1 VSGWRTKFLLVAFF
15 AALLVYVLETGKPG
29 ARAPEAPSGAL
40 PPLLASA
47 AAPAR
52 LEISTARQQI
62 IAAATPEGWRLTP
75 EAGAAE
81 EVDALLAALRSLRP
95 LLTVDPSPQDPGDY
109 GLGAAADR
117 LRLLDDG
124 GTELLD
130 LEIGARN
137 PSWTGV
143 YVRRQGSPEVLLV
156 GGVLRWEL
164 SKVLGNAP

>member
-1 VSGWRTKFLLVAFF
+1 MTGWRTTLLLLAVF
-15 AALLVYVLETGKPG
+15 AALLTYVLGTGRPG
-29 ARAPEAPSGAL
+29 APVPEAPSGAL

-47 AAPAR
+47 RPPAR
-52 LEISTARQQI
+52 LEISTARQLVT
-62 IAAATPEGWRLTP
+62 AAATPTGWRLTP
-75 EAGAAE
+75 DAGAAA
-81 EVDALLAALRSLRP
+81 EVEALLDALRSLRP
-95 LLTVDPSPQDPGDY
+95 LLTVDPSPQDPADY
-109 GLGAAADR
+109 GLGATADR

-124 GTELLD
+124 GGELLD

-164 SKVLGNAP
+164 SKVLGTGP